1 MKVLLDIKDNKADF
15 ILELL
20 RGFPSYVKTKPISK
34 TKVQLI
40 EDLNDAASD
49 VRLHKR
55 GKIKLKTAQEFV
67 KTFAKEQKDWWDEL
81 TESQQHAIDES
92 IAEMKA
98 VKLTA
103 HADVMKKYNSISSGN
118 VQGLPRTQEYKDRHN
133 H

>member
-20 RGFPSYVKTKPISK
+20 RGFPSYVKAKPISK

-55 GKIKLKTAQEFV
+55 GKIKLKTAQELL
-67 KTFAKEQKDWWDEL
+67 QEL
-81 TESQQHAIDES
+81 
-92 IAEMKA
+92 
-98 VKLTA
+98 
-103 HADVMKKYNSISSGN
+103 
-118 VQGLPRTQEYKDRHN
+118 
-133 H
+133 